1 MNPWCFADLELAGNS
16 FGSAWWLKKFW
27 KDPLV
32 FFPPHVGFQDAFD
45 VFFQNMFQKSPWQWG
60 WNPAFSLRVVLL
72 QLQALMRL
80 GWISG
85 AQLVMKDRNLKENGN
100 MFLLDDMSYDMY
112 WCVTSYLQLPNF
124 SIILVCFYTTC
135 WNQQIAIRGMILQVL
150 PWPHRLHFFRQMNLH
165 RKLNHIVFV
174 SALHPNG
181 IYAMFILGIM
191 GKPKEQTSG
200 PQWAWRDD
208 HEQPRGSLVRHERHG
223 IFLSF

>member
-1 MNPWCFADLELAGNS
+1 MLLMFFFRTCFRKVHGSEDGTPPSVWGWSYCSYRRWWDLDEYPEPS
-16 FGSAWWLKKFW
+16 WWWKTGTLKK
-27 KDPLV
+27 
-32 FFPPHVGFQDAFD
+32 
-45 VFFQNMFQKSPWQWG
+45 
-60 WNPAFSLRVVLL
+60 
-72 QLQALMRL
+72 
-80 GWISG
+80 
-85 AQLVMKDRNLKENGN
+85 NGN
-100 MFLLDDMSYDMY
+100 MFLLDDMY